1 MGRVKRVL
9 KVAIPHIFLFPP
21 LGTTWVEA
29 AEGETMITVA
39 DAQRI
44 NTRRNRAQEVC
55 VSRRP
60 RSLRPTIA
68 GVTNVVDRAIRRIYI
83 PATDK
88 SKW

>member
-1 MGRVKRVL
+1 
-9 KVAIPHIFLFPP
+9 
-21 LGTTWVEA
+21 
-29 AEGETMITVA
+29 MITVA

-68 GVTNVVDRAIRRIYI
+68 GVTNVVEPSGGYI

-88 SKW
+88 NRLNLFPYYKINHIITGIV